1 MQPEQQAGI
10 SALVLA
16 TDDLDRAVLDLAA
29 VLDGLAPE
37 RFEIIVVGDAISLS
51 ELRARAPGLPIRC
64 VSGDVDPRY
73 ELVFVAARD
82 GRFDV
87 RELNHLMDAIEH
99 GAEVAA
105 GYRPRRTDAIVRRL
119 QRWGWHVDVD
129 CAFAL
134 LRRTVWQRLKEAAST
149 GVPCAELS
157 SKARRLG
164 FRVAEVAVSQR
175 RPSIGLAAPAGTRA
189 A

>member
-1 MQPEQQAGI
+1 
-10 SALVLA
+10 
-16 TDDLDRAVLDLAA
+16 
-29 VLDGLAPE
+29 
-37 RFEIIVVGDAISLS
+37 
-51 ELRARAPGLPIRC
+51 
-64 VSGDVDPRY
+64 
-73 ELVFVAARD
+73 
-82 GRFDV
+82 
-87 RELNHLMDAIEH
+87 MDAIEH

-134 LRRTVWQRLKEAAST
+134 LRRAVWQRLRDAAST

-157 SKARRLG
+157 GKARRLG

-175 RPSIGLAAPAGTRA
+175 RPSIGLAASAGGRA